1 MSHAAAAEPARPRRP
16 AKAVRVLARG
26 HRLQVLDAAVRA
38 VAAREVGLILDRR
51 LAEAAAVALLS
62 RRTAAGDRRVLSARV
77 AHAGRLGP
85 RRWLV
90 RCRFDVPLS
99 ESELQPLL
107 N

>member
-1 MSHAAAAEPARPRRP
+1 V
-16 AKAVRVLARG
+16 KAVRVLARG
-26 HRLQVLDAAVRA
+26 PGFHALNAAVRA
-38 VAAREVGLILDRR
+38 VIDREVGLILDRH
-51 LAEAAAVALLS
+51 LTQGAAVALLNY
-62 RRTAAGDRRVLSARV
+62 RAAAGDRRVLSARV

-99 ESELQPLL
+99 ESELRTLL